1 MKVFDELFTKH
12 PAEAGQ
18 TYWEHGMFAAN
29 FGALALIAGSAAMI
43 HALLPCVFQ
52 RTASTLV
59 LRLADSIHQR
69 ASATPVMPRVRHD
82 SMASSPE
89 VPR

>member
-1 MKVFDELFTKH
+1 MRLIEELFTKH

-18 TYWEHGMFAAN
+18 TYWEHGLFAIN
-29 FGALALIAGSAAMI
+29 FGVLALVAGCAAMV

-59 LRLADSIHQR
+59 LRLADAIRQR
-69 ASATPVMPRVRHD
+69 SHKLTAEPTETSG
-82 SMASSPE
+82 
-89 VPR
+89 